1 MTKYFEVTK
10 RDAAARIGRLML
22 DKQYQTPL
30 ILHAGAKSPI
40 VYAGTLW
47 ARDTMSTDQVESSKL
62 VILPDKPMPLHLEQN
77 KVKKILQSC
86 TAGQQAWED
95 WDGALGRIIHP
106 AMQDFSPADLYVL
119 GASGQFEN
127 NARALVD
134 TVIKVRNNTLPDTAL
149 YAPALAT
156 PENLALLVYLGIDI
170 VDDTLPVLK
179 GFNDI
184 YMTPFSEHKYFEMTQ
199 LPCRCNICSNT
210 SIEALQEL
218 NAPKRYELIARH
230 NINKLEEERSITVQ
244 YIRNGNL
251 REYIEGKCRSRP
263 WLVALLRLL
272 DQESSYLAR
281 NTPTFRSRTMYANS
295 SEALHRSEVITFN
308 KRVRSRYQAPDA
320 DILLLLP
327 CSARKPYSIS
337 HSHWLFSRAL
347 GSNKR
352 TLNEVVITSPLGIV
366 PKELE
371 LIYPAAH
378 YDIPVTGHWDCQE
391 REWVGEC
398 LCDYLQKNNYSHII
412 AHVDAAYKEICRNA
426 ADTLD
431 LDIIYTACGNVTSD
445 KSLQLLGSTINTIVE
460 AEQYKPRK
468 PAQMKKD
475 ILTATADYQF
485 GTGAGHILVPVNA
498 LIKGSYPKYRIYDG
512 DVQLAALEPRTGALI
527 PTLDGAVRLLE
538 LKTYQVK
545 IDDFIPKGS
554 LLAPGVLD
562 ADPVIRPSD
571 QVIVINERIL
581 AVGRAQMSGPE
592 MVLSTRGVAVDLRQ
606 VKEI

>member
-1 MTKYFEVTK
+1 MTRYFEVTK
-10 RDAAARIGRLML
+10 RDATARIGRLML

-30 ILHAGAKSPI
+30 ILHAGAENPI

-47 ARDTMSTDQVESSKL
+47 ARSTLSTDEVGPDKL
-62 VILPDKPMPLHLEQN
+62 VILPDKPMPLHSEQN
-77 KVKKILQSC
+77 KVEKILQSC
-86 TAGQQAWED
+86 TAGQQAWD
-95 WDGALGRIIHP
+95 NRDGAIGRIIHP
-106 AMQDFSPADLYVL
+106 VMQEFSPADLYVL

-134 TVIKVRNNTLPDTAL
+134 AVIKIKNNTPPDTAL

-156 PENLALLVYLGIDI
+156 PDNLAVLVYLGIDI

-179 GFNDI
+179 GFNDT
-184 YMTPFSEHKYFEMTQ
+184 YMTHFSEHKCFEMTE

-218 NAPKRYELIARH
+218 NAPERCGLIARH
-230 NINKLEEERSITVQ
+230 NINKLEEERSIIVQ

-251 REYIEGKCRSRP
+251 REYVEGKCRSRP
-263 WLVALLRLL
+263 WLVALLRLM

-308 KRVRSRYQAPDA
+308 DRVRSRYQAPDA

-371 LIYPAAH
+371 LVYPAAH

-398 LCDYLQKNNYSHII
+398 LCDYLKKNNYSHII
-412 AHVDAAYKEICRNA
+412 AHVDAAYKEICQNA

-431 LDIIYTACGNVTSD
+431 LDIIYTACGSVTSD
-445 KSLQLLGSTINTIVE
+445 RSLHSLGSTVNTIVN
-460 AEQYKPRK
+460 AQQYKPRK
-468 PAQMKKD
+468 PEQMKKN
-475 ILTATADYQF
+475 ILRATADYQF
-485 GTGAGHILVPVNA
+485 GTDAGHILVPVNA
-498 LIKGSYPKYRIYDG
+498 LIKGSYPKYRIYDD
-512 DVQLAALEPRTGALI
+512 DVQLAALDPRTGALI
-527 PTLDGAVRLLE
+527 PTLDGAVRLVE

-554 LLAPGVLD
+554 LLAPGVVD

-571 QVIVINERIL
+571 QVIVVNERVL
-581 AVGRAQMSGPE
+581 AVGRAMMSGPE
-592 MVLSTRGVAVDLRQ
+592 MVISTRGVAVDLRQ
-606 VKEI
+606 VKEM

>member
-1 MTKYFEVTK
+1 MTRYFEVTK

-30 ILHAGAKSPI
+30 ILHAGAGNPI

-47 ARDTMSTDQVESSKL
+47 ARNTLSIDEIGPDKL
-62 VILPDKPMPLHLEQN
+62 VILPDKPMPLHLEQK
-77 KVKKILQSC
+77 KVEKILQSC
-86 TAGQQAWED
+86 IAGQHAWDD
-95 WDGALGRIIHP
+95 WNGALGRIIHP
-106 AMQDFSPADLYVL
+106 VMQEFSPADLYVL

-134 TVIKVRNNTLPDTAL
+134 AVIKIKNNTPPDTAL
-149 YAPALAT
+149 YTPALAT
-156 PENLALLVYLGIDI
+156 PDNLAVLVYLGIDI

-184 YMTPFSEHKYFEMTQ
+184 YMTHFSEHKCFEMTQ
-199 LPCRCNICSNT
+199 LPCRCDICSNT

-218 NAPKRYELIARH
+218 NAPERCELIARH

-251 REYIEGKCRSRP
+251 REYVEGKCRSRP

-295 SEALHRSEVITFN
+295 SESLHRSEVITFN
-308 KRVRSRYQAPDA
+308 ERVRSRYQAPDA
-320 DILLLLP
+320 EILLLLP

-371 LIYPAAH
+371 LVYPAAH

-398 LCDYLQKNNYSHII
+398 LCDYLEKNNYSHII
-412 AHVDAAYKEICRNA
+412 AHVDAAYKEICQNA

-431 LDIIYTACGNVTSD
+431 LDIIYTACGSVTSD
-445 KSLQLLGSTINTIVE
+445 RSLHSLSSTINSIVNVQ
-460 AEQYKPRK
+460 QYKPRK
-468 PAQMKKD
+468 AAEMKKD
-475 ILTATADYQF
+475 ILRATADYQF
-485 GTGAGHILVPVNA
+485 GTGARHILVPVNA
-498 LIKGSYPKYRIYDG
+498 LIKGSYPKYRIYDD
-512 DVQLAALEPRTGALI
+512 DVQLAALDPRTGALI
-527 PTLDGAVRLLE
+527 PTLEGAVRLLE
-538 LKTYQVK
+538 LKAYQVK

-554 LLAPGVLD
+554 LLAPGVVD

-571 QVIVINERIL
+571 QVIVVNERVL
-581 AVGRAQMSGPE
+581 AVGRAMMSGPE
-592 MVLSTRGVAVDLRQ
+592 MVISTRGVAVDLRQ